1 KPRGGMALQA
11 AAVLAVGEELFLLD
25 GADRPIEGVEQRR
38 GVAFREHEPVGSRM
52 VGAGDVV
59 AEMAGE
65 QDRPQLD
72 RRQRRGGVAGSCL
85 VGGPQDV
92 HSNLPA
98 QILDAYAFLAHLRLL
113 RTLPAPSG
121 QRRATPRPTPYAGEQ
136 WSTTPKGPGVSEPRS
151 LERR

>member
-1 KPRGGMALQA
+1 LCLPDPVPSASPLLSPPSPRAPL
-11 AAVLAVGEELFLLD
+11 LPYPPLF
-25 GADRPIEGVEQRR
+25 R
-38 GVAFREHEPVGSRM
+38 S
-52 VGAGDVV
+52 
-59 AEMAGE
+59 
-65 QDRPQLD
+65 
-72 RRQRRGGVAGSCL
+72 RRGGVAGSCL

-92 HSNLPA
+92 HSHLPA